1 MSTLQEGASG
11 AEVTAL
17 QTGLKNKGFPPGAVD
32 GNFGPGTEAA
42 VLAFQKSEG
51 IPASGIV
58 DAQTAAALSA
68 ASPVSVS
75 PPPGMPNITVAIV
88 SKMFPATHLDHI
100 SNNLA
105 PVLNALQQRTLTT
118 VPIVLAALATIR
130 AETEGF
136 VPISEGISRYNTSPG
151 GSPFDL
157 YDNRKDLGNQGA
169 GDGARFKGRGY
180 VQLTGRV
187 NYARFGPEAGADLIG
202 DPDRAN
208 EKVTAAQILAAFVK
222 VKEAALSAALAKNDL
237 AAARR
242 LVNGGSDGLDRFSE
256 AYNLGLALTA

>member
-1 MSTLQEGASG
+1 MLFSKELSRRCRLCWPRLRPSAPRPKGLFLLRRDI
-11 AEVTAL
+11 AL
-17 QTGLKNKGFPPGAVD
+17 QH
-32 GNFGPGTEAA
+32 
-42 VLAFQKSEG
+42 Q
-51 IPASGIV
+51 SG
-58 DAQTAAALSA
+58 
-68 ASPVSVS
+68 
-75 PPPGMPNITVAIV
+75 
-88 SKMFPATHLDHI
+88 
-100 SNNLA
+100 
-105 PVLNALQQRTLTT
+105 R
-118 VPIVLAALATIR
+118 
-130 AETEGF
+130 
-136 VPISEGISRYNTSPG
+136 
-151 GSPFDL
+151 SPFDL

-256 AYNLGLALTA
+256 AYNLGLLLPRSSVESKFHIAGWTRRAGQDEALRALIVEQRERGNLGHVHFSGKQTRLTSTAIPMRTSVRPSIPAASAASRIVCPSSTETSGPDGFTTTR